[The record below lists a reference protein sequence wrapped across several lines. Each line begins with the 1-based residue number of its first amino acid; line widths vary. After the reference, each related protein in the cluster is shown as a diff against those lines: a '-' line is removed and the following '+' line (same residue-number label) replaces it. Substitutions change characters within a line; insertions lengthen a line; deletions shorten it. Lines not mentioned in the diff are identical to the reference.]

1 MSLEIVSFDRQDDE
15 SLMVI
20 DFIINT
26 SSVLL
31 AFDTG
36 ATHTVIDT
44 TALLLMNIS
53 ISDNAE
59 IGLLETAKGVIEAK
73 IIDVVECRFGG
84 IVRKN
89 FKIHSY
95 DFIAN
100 GVLADIDGVLG
111 LDFFQDYKFCV
122 DTLNFEISVTKAK
135 KRKVK
140 F

>member
-1 MSLEIVSFDRQDDE
+1 MRKTIVSFDRQDDE

-20 DFIINT
+20 NFTINNST
-26 SSVLL
+26 VLL

-44 TALLLMNIS
+44 TALLLMNLPIPK
-53 ISDNAE
+53 NAE
-59 IGLLETAKGVIEAK
+59 IGLLETAKGIIEAPVIE
-73 IIDVVECRFGG
+73 IPECHFGG
-84 IVRKN
+84 ITRKK

-95 DFIAN
+95 DYIAN

-122 DTLNFEISVTKAK
+122 DTLNFEISIAKAI
-135 KRKVK
+135 KRL
-140 F
+140 